1 MTSMSKTIVVE
12 KVGGPEVM
20 QLVDRAV
27 GEPGPGE
34 IRLRQGAVGLNFA
47 DVYFR
52 TGLYKAAPPFTPG
65 MEAAG
70 VVEAVGPGVTELRL
84 GQRVAYAWAMGA
96 YAQARLIAAD
106 KVVPVPDGITDEQA
120 AAMMLKGLTAQY
132 LLRQTLPLAAGDTV
146 LFHAAAGG
154 VGHIVCQWARHLG
167 ITVIGTAGGAEK
179 CARVRAAGAAHVI
192 DYKSE
197 DFVSR
202 VKELTGGRGVKAVFD
217 SVGKDTFMR
226 SLDCLR
232 PFGMMVAFGQS
243 SGAVPPFDVLTLS
256 AKGSLYLTR
265 PTLGTHVADRERYRA
280 MAAELFAVVGSG
292 AVKVEIGQR
301 YPLADAGRAH
311 DELEARRTTGASIL
325 IP

>member
-1 MTSMSKTIVVE
+1 MSKTIVVE
-12 KVGGPEVM
+12 TPGGPESM
-20 QLVDRAV
+20 LLVDRSV

-34 IRLRQGAVGLNFA
+34 IRVRQTAIGLNFA

-52 TGLYKAAPPFTPG
+52 SGLYKAAPPFTPG

-70 VVEAVGPGVTELRL
+70 VIEAVGPGVTDLRP
-84 GQRVAYAWAMGA
+84 GQRVAYPWAIGA
-96 YAQARLIAAD
+96 YAQARLIAAE
-106 KVVPVPDGITDEQA
+106 KVVPVPDAISDEQA
-120 AAMMLKGLTAQY
+120 AAIMLKGLTAQY
-132 LLRQTLPLAAGDTV
+132 LLRQTLPLAAGDTI

-154 VGHIVCQWARHLG
+154 VGHLVCQWARHLG
-167 ITVIGTAGGAEK
+167 VQVIGTAGGPEK
-179 CARVRAAGAAHVI
+179 CARVREAGAAQVI
-192 DYKSE
+192 DYKAE
-197 DFVSR
+197 DFVAR

-232 PFGMMVAFGQS
+232 PFGMLVAFGQS

-265 PTLGTHVADRERYRA
+265 PSLATYVADGARYRT
-280 MAAELFAVVGSG
+280 MAADLFSVVASG
-292 AVKVEIGQR
+292 AVKIHIGQR
-301 YPLADAGRAH
+301 YPLAEAGRAH
-311 DELEARRTTGASIL
+311 QDLEARRTAGASIL